1 MGDKILHLC
10 AQYGDC
16 EMFTYFEKKLKPN
29 LNQTN
34 KAKETPWIIAAREG
48 NQHFMR
54 YLIENYGEHL
64 GFSNYIEI
72 NRKTIE
78 GWTAFSYACCNGM
91 INTIDY
97 LAKECNSDT
106 SIEDKFER
114 TPLHWAALHGHSQA
128 VKALLRARAEPS
140 HRAQDNRT
148 PFDLAQATSG
158 SQSAVAKLLQAS
170 LRTGK
175 GKHQTLRTGEL

>member
-48 NQHFMR
+48 NQYFLR

-78 GWTAFSYACCNGM
+78 GWTAFCYACCNGM
-91 INTIDY
+91 TNTIDY
-97 LAKECNSDT
+97 LAIECNSDT

-114 TPLHWAALHGHSQA
+114 TPLHWAARYNNAA
-128 VKALLRARAEPS
+128 VVEKLIQMDFDYLKIDGEGF
-140 HRAQDNRT
+140 T
-148 PFDLAQATSG
+148 PLDLARDHRHKESIEILLN
-158 SQSAVAKLLQAS
+158 AK
-170 LRTGK
+170 K
-175 GKHQTLRTGEL
+175 IKD